1 MCEVNKAGYL
11 NFVLELVDESNEL
24 PACILDVHFN

>member
-11 NFVLELVDESNEL
+11 NFTLEGSGGEMMKY
-24 PACILDVHFN
+24 ILDVHFK